1 MQALDA
7 PHYAVDSAIA
17 KLALEPCDTWWSQ
30 SANNSLAGRLLKGV
44 KKVFSAASGLSP
56 FGTILQRIAY
66 LLVIGLFVAIAM
78 PQFAED
84 KEGLGFIALGGFA
97 VWLLGYLLGG
107 TEKRQSVG
115 IDIPVWL
122 FLAANLISAASS
134 HYPVPSLRGLAKL
147 LIYIASY
154 FLFTAVLRKH
164 PQRRVQL
171 LSLLVAIAFGV
182 SLYGLYQYKIGVAPL
197 ATWEDPTVEVKG
209 TRIFSTLLNPN
220 LLAGYLIPIAPV
232 AVSLGA
238 LFWQT
243 NKKLFSLG
251 AFMAAATIAV
261 AIVLTGSRAG
271 YLALFACGGAV
282 AVIGCAKVFVQKPKL
297 RVPIIVGAIVVPLLI
312 GLALHFVPTFDQRI
326 SSIFAGREHSSNAF
340 RINVW
345 QSSLRML
352 KDNWWLGIG
361 VGNQCFRL
369 AYGLYMTSG
378 FDALGTYCVPLEIA
392 VETGIGGL
400 LIFGALLASVFAKG
414 HLAFWQEPDV
424 QSRWLAAGACAGII
438 GMMAQGLWDTVF
450 YRPQVHFIF
459 WLLIAVVVT
468 CRPQSDSKEL

>member
-1 MQALDA
+1 MQVLDA
-7 PHYAVDSAIA
+7 PDSAINA
-17 KLALEPCDTWWSQ
+17 AISKLALEPADSWWSQ
-30 SANNSLAGRLLKGV
+30 SANNSIAGRLLKHT
-44 KKVFSAASGLSP
+44 KDLFSAASGLSP

-66 LLVIGLFVAIAM
+66 LLVIGLFVAIAL

-84 KEGLGFIALGGFA
+84 KEGLGLIALCGFA
-97 VWLLGYLLGG
+97 FWFIGYLLGG
-107 TEKRQSVG
+107 TEERQSLAV
-115 IDIPVWL
+115 DIPVWL

-147 LIYIASY
+147 LIYITSY
-154 FLFTAVLRKH
+154 FLFTAVLRKA
-164 PQRRVQL
+164 PQRRVQI
-171 LSLLVAIAFGV
+171 LSLLVVIAFGV

-232 AVSLGA
+232 AISLGA
-238 LFWQT
+238 LFWQQ
-243 NKKLFSLG
+243 NKKLLSLG
-251 AFMAAATIAV
+251 AFIAAATIAIS
-261 AIVLTGSRAG
+261 IVLTGSRAG

-282 AVIGCAKVFVQKPKL
+282 AVIAFAKIWVQKPKA
-297 RVPIIVGAIVVPLLI
+297 RIPILIAAVVVPLLL
-312 GLALHFVPTFDQRI
+312 GLALHFVPTFDQRV

-361 VGNQCFRL
+361 VGNQAFRL
-369 AYGLYMTSG
+369 AYGLYMRSG

-400 LIFGALLASVFAKG
+400 IIFGALLASVFAKG
-414 HLAFWQEPDV
+414 HLAFWQNEDIT
-424 QSRWLAAGACAGII
+424 SRWLAAGACAGII

-459 WLLIAVVVT
+459 WLLIAVVVS
-468 CRPQSDSKEL
+468 CRPQPDLRER